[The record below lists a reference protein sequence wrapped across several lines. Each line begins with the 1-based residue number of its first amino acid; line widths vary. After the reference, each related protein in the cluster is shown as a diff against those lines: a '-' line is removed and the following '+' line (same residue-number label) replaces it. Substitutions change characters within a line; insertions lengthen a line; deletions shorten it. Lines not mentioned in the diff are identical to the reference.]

1 MQLNILRAE
10 AKKKK
15 KKEREKEMGLIVQQ
29 RHQVVNGK
37 MRLGA
42 H

>member
-15 KKEREKEMGLIVQQ
+15 EREKETGLIVQQ
-29 RHQVVNGK
+29 RHHVVNSK

-42 H
+42 Q